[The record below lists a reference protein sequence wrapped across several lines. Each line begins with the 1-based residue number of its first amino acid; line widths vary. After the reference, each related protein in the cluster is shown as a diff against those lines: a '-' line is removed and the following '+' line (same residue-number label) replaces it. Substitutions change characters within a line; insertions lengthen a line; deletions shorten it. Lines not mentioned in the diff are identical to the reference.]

1 MLVSNHSIVSKK
13 RARLSQ
19 QYATCA
25 QAQQDIWEYIE
36 IFYNRKRIH
45 SANGYLLP
53 TRKERMYELEVA

>member
-1 MLVSNHSIVSKK
+1 MSKK